1 MQAKEEKHYGVYD
14 ENGEYISL
22 HLKPQEGNCIELT
35 HDQWIEAV
43 EQKCKVVDGI
53 HTVIPV
59 TQDEITEGMYNALR
73 YERNKLLAACD
84 WTQMPDAP
92 LTAEQ
97 KQAWQVYRQELRDL
111 PATVDINNIIYPTKP
126 E

>member
-1 MQAKEEKHYGVYD
+1 MKDKKYYGKYNEQGHYVSMH
-14 ENGEYISL
+14 ESV
-22 HLKPQEGNCIELT
+22 QEGNCIELT
-35 HDQWIEAV
+35 YDQWQEALT
-43 EQKCKVVDGI
+43 ENCKVVDGV
-53 HTVIPV
+53 HTLIPV

-73 YERNKLLAACD
+73 YERNKLLTACD